1 MNLDN
6 GRDLVRLLQLASPA
20 LPVGAFSYSQG
31 LEAAVETG
39 VVHDQKSAY
48 AWIIDLLTYSMAS
61 MEAPVLLRLI
71 DAWRAQDF
79 TAAAAWNDLFLA
91 SRETA
96 ELRAE
101 TVQMGFSLGRLLN
114 QLDGIDSDALAYL
127 TELGEISFPSAFAL
141 AVASWN
147 LSPAAALSAY
157 LWSWAENQVMAA
169 VKIVPLG
176 QTDGQR
182 MLLAIGD
189 RLAAVVAQSSTLS
202 DDDIGTFTPRL
213 AILSSRHETQ
223 YSRMFRS

>member
-31 LEAAVETG
+31 LEAAVEAG
-39 VVHDQKSAY
+39 VVHDQKSAN

-101 TVQMGFSLGRLLN
+101 TAQMGFSLARLLN
-114 QLDGIDSDALAYL
+114 QLDGIDSDALTYL

-147 LSPAAALSAY
+147 LPPAAALSAY

-169 VKIVPLG
+169 LKIVPLG

-189 RLAAVVAQSSTLS
+189 RFATVVERVSTLG